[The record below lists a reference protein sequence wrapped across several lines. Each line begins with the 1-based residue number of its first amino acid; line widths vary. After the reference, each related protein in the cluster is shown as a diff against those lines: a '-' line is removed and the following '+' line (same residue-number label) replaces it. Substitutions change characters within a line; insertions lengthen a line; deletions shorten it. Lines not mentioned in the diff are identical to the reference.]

1 MKVAREM
8 NNMSL
13 AGRTVASAFRIAL
26 IAAISLGG
34 GAVLGQDASRTV
46 ERTYKLDE
54 RGDAQIEF
62 DFQLDASQWAQWKD
76 QYGDHPDM
84 MLRNVKYQL
93 AAAVIDDFALEKDDV
108 HRRAVAKIKARCLAN
123 YHGNGQFALQIPK
136 DMKLVAGSGTD
147 WAFTSSSLEN
157 GGIVNITDRAK
168 LPANAQNVHL
178 TTGNDYDQLVY
189 TVEVSPS
196 KPKALLV
203 LGLLFLFAAA
213 GLGALSFLIK
223 EKRATPPPLPT

>member
-1 MKVAREM
+1 MT
-8 NNMSL
+8 S
-13 AGRTVASAFRIAL
+13 AGRMIAIVFRISL
-26 IAAISLGG
+26 IAAVSLG
-34 GAVLGQDASRTV
+34 ASVAHGQEASRTL

-93 AAAVIDDFALEKDDV
+93 AASVIDDFALERDDV
-108 HRRAVAKIKARCLAN
+108 HRRAVSKIKARCMAV
-123 YHGNGQFALQIPK
+123 YRGNGQFALQIPK
-136 DMKLVAGSGTD
+136 NMKLVSGSGTD
-147 WAFTSSSLEN
+147 WAFTSSTLEN

-168 LPANAQNVHL
+168 LPAKAQNVHL

-189 TVEVSPS
+189 TLEISPS
-196 KPKALLV
+196 RPRALLV
-203 LGLLFLFAAA
+203 LGLLLLFAAV

-223 EKRATPPPLPT
+223 ETRATPPPLPT